1 MTFFN
6 PNIEHNFLKNDA
18 QLTGQYLNTKD
29 LCDRY
34 RCSSRT
40 IFRKLRR
47 ENNPLCPAVIKT
59 VGSSNLWLLEDI
71 IEWELS
77 EMRRTQESMTR
88 H

>member
-1 MTFFN
+1 MN
-6 PNIEHNFLKNDA
+6 M
-18 QLTGQYLNTKD
+18 QYLNTSD

-47 ENNPLCPAVIKT
+47 ANNPMPAPVIKT
-59 VGSSNLWLLEDI
+59 VGSSNLWLLDELI
-71 IEWELS
+71 QWEIS
-77 EMRRTQESMTR
+77 EMQRTKMNA

>member
-1 MTFFN
+1 MTFN
-6 PNIEHNFLKNDA
+6 DQNI
-18 QLTGQYLNTKD
+18 GQYLNTSD

-47 ENNPLCPAVIKT
+47 AYNPMPAPVIKT
-59 VGSSNLWLLEDI
+59 VGSSNLWLIEDI
-71 IEWELS
+71 LDWGAS
-77 EMRRTQESMTR
+77 EMRRTQDEAFNNDGTK